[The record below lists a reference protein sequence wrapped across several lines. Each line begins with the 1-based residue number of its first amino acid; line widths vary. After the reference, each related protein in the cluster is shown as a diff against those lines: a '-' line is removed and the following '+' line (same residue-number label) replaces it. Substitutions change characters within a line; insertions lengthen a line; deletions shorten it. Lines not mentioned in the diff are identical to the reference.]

1 MEPRMEPRKAF
12 DALAISGSGLSAQ
25 RRRLSVIAENI
36 AHAHDTNRG
45 DGTPYRR
52 KQAVFET
59 ELQGKMDGLV
69 KVSGVVE
76 DDKTPLEKVHIPGHP
91 NADKD
96 GMVSI
101 PNVNPIFEM
110 VDLMAATRAYEANLQ
125 VARAF
130 RGMVDQTLSNLR

>member
-1 MEPRMEPRKAF
+1 MDIRRIF

-52 KQAVFET
+52 KTAVFET

-69 KVSGVVE
+69 QVSGVVE
-76 DDKTPLEKVHIPGHP
+76 DDKTPLERVHIPGHP
-91 NADKD
+91 MADKD
-96 GMVSI
+96 GMVAF

-110 VDLMAATRAYEANLQ
+110 VYLMAATRAYEANLQ
-125 VARAF
+125 VARTF
-130 RGMVDQTLSNLR
+130 RGMVDQTLNNLR

>member
-1 MEPRMEPRKAF
+1 MDVSKIF

-52 KQAVFET
+52 KEAVFET
-59 ELQGKMDGLV
+59 ELSGRMNGLV
-69 KVSGVVE
+69 KVTGVIE
-76 DDKTPLEKVHIPGHP
+76 DEKTPLEKVHLPGHP
-91 NADKD
+91 MADKD
-96 GMVSI
+96 GMVAF

-110 VDLMAATRAYEANLQ
+110 VDLMSATRAYEANLQ
-125 VARAF
+125 VARTF
-130 RGMVDQTLSNLR
+130 RGMVDQTLNNLR

>member
-1 MEPRMEPRKAF
+1 MDVSKIF

-52 KQAVFET
+52 KEAVFET
-59 ELQGKMDGLV
+59 ELSGQMQGHV
-69 KVSGVVE
+69 RVAGVVE
-76 DDKTPLEKVHIPGHP
+76 DERTPLEKVHLPGHP
-91 NADKD
+91 MADKD
-96 GMVSI
+96 GMVSF

-125 VARAF
+125 VARTF
-130 RGMVDQTLSNLR
+130 RGMVDQTLNNLR

>member
-1 MEPRMEPRKAF
+1 MDSPRMF

-52 KQAVFET
+52 KQVVFET
-59 ELQGKMDGLV
+59 ELAGKMEGLV
-69 KVSGVVE
+69 QVSDVVE
-76 DDKTPLEKVHIPGHP
+76 DQKTPLERVHVPGHP
-91 NADKD
+91 MADKD
-96 GMVSI
+96 GMVSF

-125 VARAF
+125 VARSF
-130 RGMVDQTLSNLR
+130 RGMVDQTLNNLR

>member
-1 MEPRMEPRKAF
+1 MEVPRMF

-25 RRRLSVIAENI
+25 RRRLGVIAENI

-52 KQAVFET
+52 KTTVFET
-59 ELQGKMDGLV
+59 ELAGKMDGLV
-69 KVSGVVE
+69 RVSGVVE
-76 DDKTPLEKVHIPGHP
+76 DHQTPLEKVHLPGHP
-91 NADKD
+91 LADKD
-96 GMVSI
+96 GMVSF

-130 RGMVDQTLSNLR
+130 RGMVDQTLNNLR

>member
-1 MEPRMEPRKAF
+1 MDIPKIF

-25 RRRLSVIAENI
+25 RRRMSVIAENI

-52 KQAVFET
+52 KTTVFET

-69 KVSGVVE
+69 QVSGVVE
-76 DDKTPLEKVHIPGHP
+76 DHTTPFERVHLPGHP
-91 NADKD
+91 MADKD
-96 GMVSI
+96 GMVSF

-125 VARAF
+125 VARTF

>member
-1 MEPRMEPRKAF
+1 MDGPKIF
-12 DALAISGSGLSAQ
+12 DALSISGSGLSAQ

-52 KQAVFET
+52 KTTVFET

-69 KVSGVVE
+69 QVAGVVE
-76 DDKTPLEKVHIPGHP
+76 DDKTPFEKVHIPGHP
-91 NADKD
+91 MADKD
-96 GMVSI
+96 GIVSF

-110 VDLMAATRAYEANLQ
+110 VDLMSASRAYEANLQ
-125 VARAF
+125 VARIF
-130 RGMVDQTLSNLR
+130 RGMVDQTLNNLR

>member
-1 MEPRMEPRKAF
+1 MDIHKIF

-52 KQAVFET
+52 KTTIFET

-69 KVSGVVE
+69 QVSGVVE
-76 DDKTPLEKVHIPGHP
+76 DDKTPLERVHMPGHP
-91 NADKD
+91 MADKD
-96 GMVSI
+96 GMVAF

-125 VARAF
+125 VARTF
-130 RGMVDQTLSNLR
+130 RGMVDQTLTNLR

>member
-1 MEPRMEPRKAF
+1 MDLHRMF

-36 AHAHDTNRG
+36 AHAHDTNKG

-52 KQAVFET
+52 KQVVFET

-69 KVSGVVE
+69 QVSSVVE
-76 DDKTPLEKVHIPGHP
+76 DQKTPLEKVHMPGHP
-91 NADKD
+91 MADKD
-96 GMVSI
+96 GMVAF

-125 VARAF
+125 VARTF
-130 RGMVDQTLSNLR
+130 RGMVDQTLNNLR